1 MFTGYASQRHRLAT
15 PASDVCWLRPLTSFR
30 FAPTRWFGV
39 ARPPPVETCGIFASV
54 VGIGTYM
61 ENGTDT
67 PTPDSLVALAE
78 SGDGSQ
84 ARAALERLEGAS
96 DEQRREC
103 LRTLRSLADERP
115 AAVAEFVPA
124 LERFLSDD
132 DRSVRLAT
140 AKAFVP
146 VAAAQPAAV
155 VPTVSTL
162 ADRLAD
168 EFEFYFVRA
177 RAAEA
182 LGYVARE
189 HVDAVATP
197 ETLADLRVGLTF
209 DEPEVREQ
217 LAKALAFVATG
228 DPERLRHQADRLVDG
243 LDDEQDLV
251 RYYLA
256 TALVAVGT
264 VTSPSSEVVEALA
277 ARLDD
282 ERAHV
287 RGRAAEALAVLD
299 LDDLDGTDASFPAEA
314 LEVLR
319 TADESF
325 VADRARVALDEG
337 VGDTVTDDDAPL
349 GTLASVRATAEPAAD
364 AMQAPDAADAC
375 PHCGLDLPDNGPPL
389 CPGCGM
395 PQ

>member
-1 MFTGYASQRHRLAT
+1 
-15 PASDVCWLRPLTSFR
+15 
-30 FAPTRWFGV
+30 
-39 ARPPPVETCGIFASV
+39 
-54 VGIGTYM
+54 M

-168 EFEFYFVRA
+168 EPGTDIYGGFGELLEAFVRA
-177 RAAEA
+177 DRN
-182 LGYVARE
+182 
-189 HVDAVATP
+189 D
-197 ETLADLRVGLTF
+197 LA
-209 DEPEVREQ
+209 
-217 LAKALAFVATG
+217 
-228 DPERLRHQADRLVDG
+228 ERLEDR
-243 LDDEQDLV
+243 
-251 RYYLA
+251 R
-256 TALVAVGT
+256 
-264 VTSPSSEVVEALA
+264 
-277 ARLDD
+277 
-282 ERAHV
+282 
-287 RGRAAEALAVLD
+287 
-299 LDDLDGTDASFPAEA
+299 
-314 LEVLR
+314 
-319 TADESF
+319 
-325 VADRARVALDEG
+325 
-337 VGDTVTDDDAPL
+337 
-349 GTLASVRATAEPAAD
+349 
-364 AMQAPDAADAC
+364 
-375 PHCGLDLPDNGPPL
+375 
-389 CPGCGM
+389 
-395 PQ
+395 